1 MKLTGALLRRMIV
14 EEIEKSFGVS
24 DEEHDEA
31 YYEAGGEDQD
41 FDLFSAMEYIF
52 INDRMG
58 TPVNESDVRDLA
70 DVPEKY
76 YRVEGGKVFPTDKGV
91 AYLRASGIEVDK
103 Y

>member
-1 MKLTGALLRRMIV
+1 MKLTGSLLRRIII
-14 EEIEKSFGVS
+14 EEIEKSFGGT
-24 DEEHDEA
+24 EEHDEA
-31 YYEAGGEDQD
+31 YYEAGGEDEG